1 MGGMDAVLHR
11 MQNACV
17 ALANLLND
25 VSAREECL
33 HIATT
38 AVVHSSVIEYAA
50 STLVASLAARHAAL
64 EDA

>member
-1 MGGMDAVLHR
+1 
-11 MQNACV
+11 MQDACV

-38 AVVHSSVIEYAA
+38 ADVHASVIEYAA
-50 STLVASLAARHAAL
+50 STLIASMAARHAAL
-64 EDA
+64 EEA